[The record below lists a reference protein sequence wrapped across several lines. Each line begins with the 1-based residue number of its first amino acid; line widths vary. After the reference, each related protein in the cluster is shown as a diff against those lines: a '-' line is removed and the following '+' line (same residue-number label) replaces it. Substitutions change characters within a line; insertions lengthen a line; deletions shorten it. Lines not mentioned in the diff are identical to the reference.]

1 MHKTLPNKRHGLL
14 YSSYEQH
21 KVQPPLPP
29 VQFHLTPL
37 PITMTVLCSM
47 GKDPF
52 LAWGEP
58 SAEAEEEEEEAVVQ
72 QREIQLLER
81 AIRTNLQLDDVDIE
95 TDNN

>member
-1 MHKTLPNKRHGLL
+1 
-14 YSSYEQH
+14 
-21 KVQPPLPP
+21 
-29 VQFHLTPL
+29 
-37 PITMTVLCSM
+37 MTVLCSM

-58 SAEAEEEEEEAVVQ
+58 SAEAEEEEAVVQ

-81 AIRTNLQLDDVDIE
+81 AIRANLQLDDVDIE